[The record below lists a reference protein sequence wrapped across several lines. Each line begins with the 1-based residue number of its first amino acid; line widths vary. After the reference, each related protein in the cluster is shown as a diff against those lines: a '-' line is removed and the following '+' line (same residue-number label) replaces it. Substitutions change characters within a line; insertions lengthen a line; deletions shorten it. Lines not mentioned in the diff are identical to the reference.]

1 MGESGV
7 VVAAVR
13 DRVEVLYRDDGD
25 RLWRALA
32 GFAGDPSVA
41 DEAVAEAFAQL
52 LRRGDE
58 VRDPQAWVWRA
69 AFRIAAGEL
78 KRRGEVDLVLV
89 ERAMKDP
96 EPAWGLVEALQVL
109 SDQQRAVVILRDY
122 VGHSGRATARILGT
136 TEPSVRVQL
145 SRARRAL
152 REELSR

>member
-1 MGESGV
+1 MGESSA

-25 RLWRALA
+25 RLWRALV
-32 GFAGDPSVA
+32 GFAGDPSIA

-69 AFRIAAGEL
+69 SFRIAAGEL
-78 KRRGEVDLVLV
+78 QRHGAVDLAVV
-89 ERAMKDP
+89 ERAVSDP
-96 EPAWGLVEALQVL
+96 EPEWGLVEALQVL

-122 VGHSGRATARILGT
+122 VGHSGKATARILGT